1 MTAINSNPPVIGVNR
16 VALTRPDPLVALKWL
31 SPALATLA
39 GGVLI
44 AIGSG
49 EPGAMAAVWPMFFL
63 ALLLSWVTGSGQR
76 VPTWTG
82 TAMFGI
88 CILVAG
94 VAHVYQTTM
103 FGSVFVTGPDVLLW
117 HDLSKDGFSY
127 SLPIINA
134 PYAVNVWRAMYELA
148 GQLGLGGGLWVG
160 TLANALL
167 MGIVAVL
174 TVRMVGMLFPDDRR
188 RAKLA
193 ARLVLSC
200 GIFWLF
206 GGMLM
211 RDSFAVLIQLAVVM
225 TIVHLLLGRVTL
237 VRLLTH
243 APLIILAQQLT
254 YGIRLEMLATFPI
267 MFVLAAVAWGIQGRG
282 LRRLAP
288 LLLVGIAA
296 TIVGASVFGWMSFTL
311 QMSQQAYLSVIT
323 DLDAGGGGLGYRLV
337 VSQPL
342 PIRVLT
348 GLVYMHLFPI
358 PLWYGFSFSQWD
370 YYWLKSIAAVFIV
383 GVTPLA
389 ALGFL
394 RVVRPA
400 LKGARGMAA
409 LMFLA
414 LYWPTMVAAVAA
426 TSLESRHVGQF
437 IPALI
442 VLAVVPDLHVPADRR
457 DFRRLAVLWYGGV
470 VLIHL
475 AWLTLR

>member
-1 MTAINSNPPVIGVNR
+1 MRWASPV
-16 VALTRPDPLVALKWL
+16 
-31 SPALATLA
+31 LATFV

-49 EPGAMAAVWPMFFL
+49 EPGAMAAVWPMFL
-63 ALLLSWVTGSGQR
+63 LTLLLSWIVASGRR
-76 VPTWTG
+76 VPMWAG
-82 TAMFGI
+82 TAMFGV
-88 CILVAG
+88 CVLVAG
-94 VAHVYQTTM
+94 LSHVYQTTM
-103 FGSVFVTGPDVLLW
+103 FGSVFVTGPDILLW

-134 PYAVNVWRAMYELA
+134 PYAVNVWRVMYELA
-148 GQLGLGGGLWVG
+148 RQLHLGGGLWVG
-160 TLANALL
+160 TLANAVIV
-167 MGIVAVL
+167 GILAVL
-174 TVRMVGMLFPDDRR
+174 TVRLVGMLYPDDRR
-188 RAKLA
+188 RARLA

-211 RDSFAVLIQLAVVM
+211 RDSFAVLIQLVVVM
-225 TIVHLLLGRVTL
+225 TLVHLLLGRVTIF
-237 VRLLTH
+237 RILTH
-243 APLIILAQQLT
+243 APLIILAQQFT

-267 MFVLAAVAWGIQGRG
+267 MFVLAGVAWGLQGRG

-288 LLLVGIAA
+288 LFLVA
-296 TIVGASVFGWMSFTL
+296 IVAGLIGASAFGWMSATV
-311 QMSQQAYLSVIT
+311 QMSQQAYVSVLT
-323 DLDAGGGGLGYRLV
+323 DFDGGGSGLGYRLV

-342 PIRVLT
+342 PIRVMT

-358 PLWYGFSFSQWD
+358 PLWFGFSFSQWD
-370 YYWLKSIAAVFIV
+370 YYWLKSFAAIFLV

-394 RVVRPA
+394 RIVRPA
-400 LKGARGMAA
+400 LSGARGLAP

-442 VLAVVPDLHVPADRR
+442 VLAVVPDLSAPADRR
-457 DFRRLAVLWYGGV
+457 DFKRLAVLWYGGV